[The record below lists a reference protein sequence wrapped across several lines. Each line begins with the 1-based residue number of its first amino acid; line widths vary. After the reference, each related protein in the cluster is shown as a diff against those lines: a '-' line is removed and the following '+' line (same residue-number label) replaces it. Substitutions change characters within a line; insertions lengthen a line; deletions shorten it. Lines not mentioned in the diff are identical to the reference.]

1 MGSHGVT
8 CHPVEL
14 TFQPLPQHRWYW
26 IQRPWWDARLS
37 RPSVCVQMV
46 RLLLSYGADVNA
58 LDNAMNTALHLAC
71 QSPQRRLIA
80 FYLAMV
86 SSTHCSL
93 SVCLSVCLSVSA
105 CLSVCVCLLVTT
117 VSCAK
122 TAEAIKMALPVTT
135 RVAAVARWPLENNLN
150 V

>member
-1 MGSHGVT
+1 
-8 CHPVEL
+8 
-14 TFQPLPQHRWYW
+14 
-26 IQRPWWDARLS
+26 
-37 RPSVCVQMV
+37 MV

-93 SVCLSVCLSVSA
+93 YVCLSVCLSTTPPHRLLPRNGQLHSLLSVRLSV
-105 CLSVCVCLLVTT
+105 CLSVCPQRCLI
-117 VSCAK
+117 AF
-122 TAEAIKMALPVTT
+122 
-135 RVAAVARWPLENNLN
+135 
-150 V
+150 